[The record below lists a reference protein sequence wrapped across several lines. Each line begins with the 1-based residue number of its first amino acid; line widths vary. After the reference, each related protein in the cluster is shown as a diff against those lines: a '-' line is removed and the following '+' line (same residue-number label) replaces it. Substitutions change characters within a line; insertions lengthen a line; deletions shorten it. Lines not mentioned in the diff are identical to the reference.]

1 MQIFLDSASADD
13 LRRFVKWGII
23 DGVTTNQKIFLQE
36 KGVDFKSRILELCEL
51 ANGKPVSVESN
62 GNTVEE
68 IVNDAKN
75 FTSIAPNVV
84 AKVPMTSD
92 GVGLESLAILS
103 KDKVPVNVTAM
114 MNLNQLMLATKA
126 GATYVSLFFN
136 RARDAGEDPVK
147 TIEQYVTWVEKNNFK
162 TKLIVG
168 SIRKPFDVEEIASA
182 GAHIITITPNIMEQL
197 PYHAKTE
204 ETLKEF
210 DDAWKEFTS
219 SQN

>member
-1 MQIFLDSASADD
+1 MELFLDSASADD
-13 LRRFVKWGII
+13 LKRFIKWGII

-36 KGVDFKSRILELCEL
+36 KGVDFKSRIIELCEL
-51 ANGKPVSVESN
+51 AKNKPVSVESN

-68 IVNDAKN
+68 IVKDAKI
-75 FTSIAPNVV
+75 FTSIASNVV
-84 AKVPMTSD
+84 AKVPMTAD
-92 GVGLESLAILS
+92 GVGLESVAILS
-103 KDKVPVNVTAM
+103 KDNIPTNVTAM

-147 TIEQYVTWVEKNNFK
+147 IIKQYVSWTEKNNFK
-162 TKLIVG
+162 SKLIVG
-168 SIRKPFDVEEIASA
+168 SIRKPFDVEEVASA

>member
-1 MQIFLDSASADD
+1 MQIFLDSASVDD

-51 ANGKPVSVESN
+51 VNGKPVSVESN

-103 KDKVPVNVTAM
+103 KDKIPVNVTAM

>member
-1 MQIFLDSASADD
+1 MEIFLDSASADD
-13 LRRFVKWGII
+13 LRRFIKWGII

-36 KGVDFKSRILELCEL
+36 KGIDFKSRIIELCEL
-51 ANGKPVSVESN
+51 AKNKPVSVESN

-75 FTSIAPNVV
+75 FTSIASNVV
-84 AKVPMTSD
+84 AKVPMTAD
-92 GVGLESLAILS
+92 GIGLESVAILS
-103 KDKVPVNVTAM
+103 KDNIPTNVTAM

-136 RARDAGEDPVK
+136 RARDAGEDPVEIIK
-147 TIEQYVTWVEKNNFK
+147 QYITWTEKNNFK
-162 TKLIVG
+162 SKLIVG
-168 SIRKPFDVEEIASA
+168 SIRKPFDVEEVASA

-219 SQN
+219 SQS

>member
-1 MQIFLDSASADD
+1 MEVFLDSASADD
-13 LRRFVKWGII
+13 LRRFIKWGII

-36 KGVDFKSRILELCEL
+36 KGVDFKSRIIELCEL
-51 ANGKPVSVESN
+51 AKNKPVSVESN

-75 FTSIAPNVV
+75 FTSIASNVV
-84 AKVPMTSD
+84 AKVPMTAD
-92 GVGLESLAILS
+92 GIGLESVAILS
-103 KDKVPVNVTAM
+103 KDNIPTNVTAM

-136 RARDAGEDPVK
+136 RARDAGEDPVEIIK
-147 TIEQYVTWVEKNNFK
+147 QYITWTEKNNFK
-162 TKLIVG
+162 SKLIVG
-168 SIRKPFDVEEIASA
+168 SIRKPFDVEEVASA

-219 SQN
+219 SQS

>member
-1 MQIFLDSASADD
+1 M
-13 LRRFVKWGII
+13 
-23 DGVTTNQKIFLQE
+23 
-36 KGVDFKSRILELCEL
+36 CEL
-51 ANGKPVSVESN
+51 AKNKPVSVESN

-75 FTSIAPNVV
+75 FTSIASNVV
-84 AKVPMTSD
+84 AKVPMTAD
-92 GVGLESLAILS
+92 GIGLESVAILS
-103 KDKVPVNVTAM
+103 KDNIPTNVTAM

-136 RARDAGEDPVK
+136 RARDAGEDPVEIIK
-147 TIEQYVTWVEKNNFK
+147 QYITWTEKNNFK
-162 TKLIVG
+162 SKLIVG
-168 SIRKPFDVEEIASA
+168 SIRKPFDVEEVASA

-219 SQN
+219 SQS

>member
-1 MQIFLDSASADD
+1 MQIFLDSASVDD

-103 KDKVPVNVTAM
+103 KDKIPVNVTAM

>member
-1 MQIFLDSASADD
+1 MEVFLDSASADD
-13 LRRFVKWGII
+13 LRRFIKWGII

-36 KGVDFKSRILELCEL
+36 KGVDFKSRIIELCEL
-51 ANGKPVSVESN
+51 AKNKPVSVESN

-75 FTSIAPNVV
+75 FTSIASNVV
-84 AKVPMTSD
+84 AKVPMTAD
-92 GVGLESLAILS
+92 GIGLESVAILS
-103 KDKVPVNVTAM
+103 KDNIPTNVTAM

-136 RARDAGEDPVK
+136 RARDAGEDPVEIIK
-147 TIEQYVTWVEKNNFK
+147 QYITWTEKNNFK
-162 TKLIVG
+162 SKLIVG
-168 SIRKPFDVEEIASA
+168 SIRKPFDVEEVASA

-219 SQN
+219 SQR